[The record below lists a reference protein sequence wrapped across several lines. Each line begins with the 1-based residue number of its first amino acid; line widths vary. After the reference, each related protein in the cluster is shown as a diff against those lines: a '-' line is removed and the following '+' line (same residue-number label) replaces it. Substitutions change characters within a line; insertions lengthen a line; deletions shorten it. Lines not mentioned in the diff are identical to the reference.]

1 MDADYRALN
10 LMPGASL
17 KDVRKSYK
25 RLALKWHPD
34 HNSHAPETATRLMA
48 QINAAYA
55 AISAS
60 FDAPFAPES
69 HTYQHQSHTEQQHSR
84 TDQQHT
90 AQEASLLHTQMKN
103 AQAARMCQA
112 ERTHIQMSHG
122 HTEKNM
128 QFVCTLKQVIV
139 DLMGDRP
146 TAVLMQVLR
155 GVDQVHVRKVA
166 ELWCGY
172 RHVQVHGAQHLAALF
187 STDYFLGVILTGA
200 FRATDEKEGVRQHLR
215 DRQAEIASNRP
226 NGRKAQLE
234 AAAEYQL
241 ISRALAILPL

>member
-1 MDADYRALN
+1 
-10 LMPGASL
+10 
-17 KDVRKSYK
+17 
-25 RLALKWHPD
+25 
-34 HNSHAPETATRLMA
+34 MA

-60 FDAPFAPES
+60 FDAPES
-69 HTYQHQSHTEQQHSR
+69 RTEPQHSHNDQKHTES
-84 TDQQHT
+84 
-90 AQEASLLHTQMKN
+90 EAHVVHTQMKN

-112 ERTHIQMSHG
+112 ERTHIQMAHG
-122 HTEKNM
+122 HTEKSL
-128 QFVCTLKQVIV
+128 QFVCTLKHVIV
-139 DLMGDRP
+139 DLMGDQP
-146 TAVLMQVLR
+146 TAVQMQVLR
-155 GVDQVHVRKVA
+155 GIDQVHVRKVA

-200 FRATDEKEGVRQHLR
+200 LRATNEKEGVRQHLR